1 MGTTDHTHEQ
11 AARAALER
19 ALGVPVPATFAGLG
33 AADAEHLAAAIHT
46 AQARQTAQLDE
57 AVTDALNHVPRPL
70 RGAVR
75 KAVGL

>member
-1 MGTTDHTHEQ
+1 MTTSDNT
-11 AARAALER
+11 AALADLAR
-19 ALGVPVPATFAGLG
+19 ALGAPVPPAFAALAT
-33 AADAEHLAAAIHT
+33 ADAAHLTAAIGT
-46 AQARQTAQLDE
+46 AQARQTAQLED

>member
-1 MGTTDHTHEQ
+1 MGTSSTTPALTE
-11 AARAALER
+11 LER
-19 ALGVPVPATFAGLG
+19 ALGVPVPDAFATLAT
-33 AADAEHLAAAIHT
+33 ADVEHLAAAIRT
-46 AQARQTAQLDE
+46 AQTRQAAQLED